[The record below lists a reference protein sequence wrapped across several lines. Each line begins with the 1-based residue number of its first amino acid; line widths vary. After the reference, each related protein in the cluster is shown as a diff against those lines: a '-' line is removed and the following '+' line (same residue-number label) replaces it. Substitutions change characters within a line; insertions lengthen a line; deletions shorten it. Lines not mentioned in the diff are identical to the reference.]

1 MRPPLIATS
10 SLTAIGGD
18 ADEPAALDRAGMPLR
33 AFGLVQLGAATAKS
47 FIHLPSVPGGRGP
60 LDLGPGAGAGGQN
73 GPMLIVRATRKLL
86 GRLGPIT
93 ADAEQ
98 RSTTLLGDWYATA
111 WFWRPQVALLVSE
124 TTLLPVL
131 MPLAP
136 AATLLQRFGPQL
148 AAVLAAHRTPAEF
161 IDAELREMDQVWL
174 ARTASRSVVGI
185 MNEFTYLADAWRHEP
200 DLLTLAV
207 RLAAAP
213 CGPLY
218 KRHISPDHE
227 LAALV
232 AARTRP
238 PR

>member
-1 MRPPLIATS
+1 
-10 SLTAIGGD
+10 
-18 ADEPAALDRAGMPLR
+18 
-33 AFGLVQLGAATAKS
+33 
-47 FIHLPSVPGGRGP
+47 
-60 LDLGPGAGAGGQN
+60 
-73 GPMLIVRATRKLL
+73 MLIVRATRRLL

-93 ADAEQ
+93 AETGQ
-98 RSTTLLGDWYATA
+98 RSTTLLGDWYATV

-148 AAVLAAHRTPAEF
+148 EAVLAAHRTPAEF
-161 IDAELREMDQVWL
+161 IDAELQGMDQVRL

-185 MNEFTYLADAWRHEP
+185 MNEFTYLARAYRGDTPAP
-200 DLLTLAV
+200 DLLALAV
-207 RLAAAP
+207 RLAATP

-218 KRHISPDHE
+218 SKHVSPDRE

-232 AARTRP
+232 RSFAP
-238 PR
+238 PVN

>member
-1 MRPPLIATS
+1 
-10 SLTAIGGD
+10 
-18 ADEPAALDRAGMPLR
+18 
-33 AFGLVQLGAATAKS
+33 
-47 FIHLPSVPGGRGP
+47 
-60 LDLGPGAGAGGQN
+60 
-73 GPMLIVRATRKLL
+73 MLIVRATRKLL

-93 ADAEQ
+93 ADAGQ

-111 WFWRPQVALLVSE
+111 WFWRPRVALLVSE

-148 AAVLAAHRTPAEF
+148 AVVLAAHRTPAEF
-161 IDAELREMDQVWL
+161 IDDELREMDQVRL
-174 ARTASRSVVGI
+174 AGTASRSVVGI
-185 MNEFTYLADAWRHEP
+185 MNEFTYLADAWRHDEP

-207 RLAAAP
+207 RLAATP

-218 KRHISPDHE
+218 KRHVSPDRE